1 MSKLELATPRD
12 VAPDSIA
19 DLADLALVV
28 RSLQRQVESLRR
40 RLDDRVQ
47 VEQPLPLRQ
56 VAPLVGYSVSRLG
69 TLLCDPQ
76 QRKALDLDVLFYKIG
91 RRWFSNAKRVQQW
104 LDLRAR
110 KDPRLP
116 AGTTLSEL
124 VDRQRSGR

>member
-1 MSKLELATPRD
+1 MIGCA
-12 VAPDSIA
+12 
-19 DLADLALVV
+19 
-28 RSLQRQVESLRR
+28 LQRQVESLRR

>member
-1 MSKLELATPRD
+1 MSKLELAEVRD

-56 VAPLVGYSVSRLG
+56 VAPLVGYSISRLG

-76 QRKALDLDVLFYKIG
+76 QRKALDLDVLFYRIG

-104 LDLRAR
+104 LDIRAR